1 MDATAARPIAA
12 AVAGW
17 ETAMSD
23 SHNDNKITTGTT
35 NDVTVTDP
43 ADAGPAR
50 PSATRRSRRPRGAT
64 TRARVRARRGLILP
78 AAVAGTLAA
87 ALLGAAPAHA
97 GTSCNLRF
105 YYNYDGSP
113 AWPSSQVSPGPFLSC
128 SLPPAIVRYNGGTTI
143 AATSATAGAFETFV
157 NTDYSPNWWKNDGWG
172 GSDGG
177 FGAPAMTPYSG
188 GTEFAITYSNA
199 LIYDWET
206 GGSPAPAGRAELIA
220 SSGIAPSAPAMARTS
235 GATEMAATGTD
246 NSLWFYWNIDGTPNW
261 GSHQIVGPSL
271 AYGTP
276 AIVADDSSTEV
287 AFIAPD
293 ASLWF
298 YWIINGTTAWHPE
311 EVSGPGTV
319 WGGVAMT
326 HSYGGIQIAAPGPG
340 GSIMFFWAA
349 DGTSTW
355 HPEQVAGPGTMQ
367 GAPAMIAGHY
377 TMEIAVTATDGSLRY
392 YWSYDGT
399 PTWYGAQIAPP
410 GTASTSPAMT
420 RFNGGTEIAVAGP

>member
-1 MDATAARPIAA
+1 MDAAADRPIAA

-17 ETAMSD
+17 ETAMSE
-23 SHNDNKITTGTT
+23 SHGDNKITTGTKK
-35 NDVTVTDP
+35 DLTVTDP
-43 ADAGPAR
+43 ADASPAR
-50 PSATRRSRRPRGAT
+50 PSATRRSRRPRDVT
-64 TRARVRARRGLILP
+64 TRARVCARRGLILS
-78 AAVAGTLAA
+78 AAVAGILGA

-97 GTSCNLRF
+97 GGVCHLR
-105 YYNYDGSP
+105 YYFNYDGSP
-113 AWPSSQVSPGPFLSC
+113 AWPSGQVSPATFESC
-128 SLPPAIVRYNGGTTI
+128 SVPPAIARYNGGTVI
-143 AATSATAGAFETFV
+143 AATSATAGDFDTYV
-157 NTDYSPNWWKNDGWG
+157 NTDGSPNWWPNDTWG

-177 FGAPAMTPYSG
+177 FGAPGLTPYSG
-188 GTEFAITYSNA
+188 GTEFAVTYSNA

-206 GGSPAPAGRAELIA
+206 GGSPAPANRGELIA
-220 SSGIAPSAPAMARTS
+220 NSGVAPSAAAIARTS
-235 GATEMAATGTD
+235 TATEIAATGTD
-246 NSLWFYWNIDGTPNW
+246 NSLWFYWNIDGTPTW

-276 AIVADDSSTEV
+276 AIVADNNSTEV

-298 YWIINGTTAWHPE
+298 FWIINGTTAWHE
-311 EVSGPGTV
+311 ELVSGPGTI

-326 HSYGGIQIAAPGPG
+326 HSYGGIQIATPGPG

-349 DGTSTW
+349 DGTDTW
-355 HPEQVAGPGTMQ
+355 HPEQVAGPGTMH
-367 GAPAMIAGHY
+367 GAPAMVAGNY

-410 GTASTSPAMT
+410 GTASTSPSMT
-420 RFNGGTEIAVAGP
+420 RSNGGTEIAVAGP